1 MHRGKFIKF
10 PQELSFHRIS
20 PPSPVLWS
28 VGIYIFEIAGKEAL
42 TYWHKFI
49 DISVLVVDHTG
60 NLAKQSRGRRR
71 EGTRRNLDAF
81 QPPSPQRKPVDEL
94 NNIIVTVTLAAFET
108 QFILACYSRSRQFGS
123 PAPLHYSNRAF
134 VVVGSSTRIPNNTS
148 SYYIHDF
155 DLKLRDRL
163 IRLISPNINSS
174 TSLSVDP
181 HESMISL
188 KFVSQERAFS
198 DEPRIYRTISRKFF
212 LLLLFVKKSKNQ
224 FINHK
229 RITRGRRHGNLKVKI
244 SLLLL
249 CSSLRKFL
257 LETFRRESWKRTR
270 RH

>member
-1 MHRGKFIKF
+1 MGGEGRGLDETWTHSNHPLHR
-10 PQELSFHRIS
+10 ESLSTNWITLSSRLHLPRS
-20 PPSPVLWS
+20 RRSLSLRV
-28 VGIYIFEIAGKEAL
+28 
-42 TYWHKFI
+42 TR
-49 DISVLVVDHTG
+49 DLV
-60 NLAKQSRGRRR
+60 
-71 EGTRRNLDAF
+71 NLD
-81 QPPSPQRKPVDEL
+81 PLPRC
-94 NNIIVTVTLAAFET
+94 IIQIVRSSLLVLPRA
-108 QFILACYSRSRQFGS
+108 SRIIH
-123 PAPLHYSNRAF
+123 PATTPLTH
-134 VVVGSSTRIPNNTS
+134 G
-148 SYYIHDF
+148 F
-155 DLKLRDRL
+155 DLKLRD
-163 IRLISPNINSS
+163 RLISPNINSS

-224 FINHK
+224 CFINHK

>member
-148 SYYIHDF
+148 SYYTPHPWLRFEAPWSTHSSYLAKYKFIH
-155 DLKLRDRL
+155 
-163 IRLISPNINSS
+163 
-174 TSLSVDP
+174 
-181 HESMISL
+181 E
-188 KFVSQERAFS
+188 FVCRS
-198 DEPRIYRTISRKFF
+198 
-212 LLLLFVKKSKNQ
+212 
-224 FINHK
+224 
-229 RITRGRRHGNLKVKI
+229 
-244 SLLLL
+244 
-249 CSSLRKFL
+249 
-257 LETFRRESWKRTR
+257 SWKYDFLEIR
-270 RH
+270 